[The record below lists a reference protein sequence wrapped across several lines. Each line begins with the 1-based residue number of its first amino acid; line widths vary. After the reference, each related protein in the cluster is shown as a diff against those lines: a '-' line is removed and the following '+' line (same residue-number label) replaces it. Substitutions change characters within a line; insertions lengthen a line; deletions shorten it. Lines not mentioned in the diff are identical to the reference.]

1 MNEDKTNQTC
11 GQLASRDGET
21 ERTGQEETEGE
32 RGTGTEAER
41 TGQEEAGEEGGTGTE
56 AERTGQEEKEGRGQR
71 LKGQDMRPPL

>member
-1 MNEDKTNQTC
+1 MGDSWNRLSQEEKEKQLQMNEDKTNQTC
-11 GQLASRDGET
+11 GQLASRNGET

-32 RGTGTEAER
+32 GGTE
-41 TGQEEAGEEGGTGTE
+41 TQ